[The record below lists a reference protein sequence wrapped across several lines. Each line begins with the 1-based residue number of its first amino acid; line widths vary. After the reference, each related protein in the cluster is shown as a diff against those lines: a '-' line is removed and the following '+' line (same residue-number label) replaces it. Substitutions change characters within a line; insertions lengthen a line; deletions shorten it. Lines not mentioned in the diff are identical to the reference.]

1 MKKLYLLLT
10 FLAFHFSFSQIVNI
24 PDANLKA
31 LLLSFSP
38 TNGGALDINNNSI
51 KIDTNNDGEIQVSEA
66 QQVNALM
73 LQLNNTNITNL
84 DGLNEFPM
92 LKSLALYNPNFT
104 SAVSNLSNFPS
115 LEYLKIDNGL
125 VISWN
130 IQNNIALKTVKLQS
144 VSANSITIQSPVVD
158 NIEIFA
164 MPMTVQ
170 NIDVNNC
177 QLLKKIKLESSQ
189 ISNLNLSNLTNLED
203 IEISTNPLLS
213 QINFQGSI
221 GIKKIFIYNND
232 SLTSINVENSPLLT
246 QLICPDNQLQSV
258 NISGCTALSAL
269 SLLNN
274 QLTFIDIS
282 NLSLLQSVVLSD
294 NLLTQINLQN
304 NTALGYLDVSNNQL
318 TSLSTNQIPNLNSLR
333 INNNQFSNLNFA
345 DMPLL
350 ASVYCNNNLFTNLDF
365 SQNHNLHYITC
376 SHNPFLEVL
385 FIKNGIDNFE
395 PQNFVNFSDN
405 PNLQF
410 ICADDIEVDVVK
422 NLLLSNGQNNT
433 QASSYCSFTPGGV
446 FYTIHGN
453 VKYDINNNGCDI
465 SDPAQP
471 FQKFNITNGALTG
484 SLIANASG
492 NYSIPVQA
500 GTHTITPVLENPTYF
515 NVTPSSLIA
524 DFPTQTSPLTQNF
537 CLTANGSH
545 NDLEVLII
553 PATPAAPGFNAQYK
567 IVYKNKGTG
576 VQSGSVTFN
585 YNDNVMNFSTSTI
598 VPDSQSTGLLSWN
611 FSNLNPF
618 ESREMTVT
626 FVLNTPTAT
635 PPLNGGDVLH
645 FTSLVTGLTDE
656 TPADNTF
663 TLNQTVENS
672 YDPNDKTCLQGSSIS
687 QSQVGDYVHY
697 LIRFE
702 NTGTANAQNVVVKD
716 VIDTNKFDI
725 NTLIALN
732 ASHSFVTRIT
742 APNTVE
748 FIFENIQLPFDDAT
762 NDGYVAFKIKTK
774 STLNNGDSF
783 SNTAGIYFDYN
794 APIITNT
801 YVTNILT
808 LSTSEVETA
817 DELRI
822 YPNPVIDVLTF
833 KTKEKVVKVEILDI
847 SGRLLRSEGV
857 QHNSLNVSDL
867 KSGNYFIRIHLK
879 NSTITRKI
887 TKK

>member
-1 MKKLYLLLT
+1 MKKLYIFLT

-24 PDANLKA
+24 PDANFKA
-31 LLLSFSP
+31 LLTTANTT
-38 TNGGALDINNNSI
+38 TNPIAFNSANQSI
-51 KIDTNNDGEIQVSEA
+51 IIDVNGDGEIQTTEA
-66 QQVNALM
+66 NAVHRITIYSNGTISSVEGIRNFTNLVVLSLYNFGISTLDLSDLALLSQVTVTTMPQLM
-73 LQLNNTNITNL
+73 NINTDNCPSLSHLQIYNCGVLPNITLNSPSLTHLQLDNNGNL
-84 DGLNEFPM
+84 AGLNLVTPNLQWLT
-92 LKSLALYNPNFT
+92 LKNSDIVSLDL
-104 SAVSNLSNFPS
+104 
-115 LEYLKIDNGL
+115 
-125 VISWN
+125 
-130 IQNNIALKTVKLQS
+130 
-144 VSANSITIQSPVVD
+144 
-158 NIEIFA
+158 
-164 MPMTVQ
+164 
-170 NIDVNNC
+170 
-177 QLLKKIKLESSQ
+177 
-189 ISNLNLSNLTNLED
+189 SNLNALKNVEIKLNPFLTG
-203 IEISTNPLLS
+203 
-213 QINFQGSI
+213 INFQNSNTI
-221 GIKKIFIYNND
+221 EIAKFENNN
-232 SLTSINVENSPLLT
+232 SLVSLDFSGNTNLGLLELLNQASLS
-246 QLICPDNQLQSV
+246 QL
-258 NISGCTALSAL
+258 NISGCIGLYRL
-269 SLLNN
+269 KINN
-274 QLTFIDIS
+274 S
-282 NLSLLQSVVLSD
+282 PNLV
-294 NLLTQINLQN
+294 NLPMTGHPLMNILEIQTTGI
-304 NTALGYLDVSNNQL
+304 
-318 TSLSTNQIPNLNSLR
+318 TSLDLSVLPSLG
-333 INNNQFSNLNFA
+333 
-345 DMPLL
+345 
-350 ASVYCNNNLFTNLDF
+350 LFEIYSSPITLLDF
-365 SQNHNLHYITC
+365 SQNLNLFDVRCGGT
-376 SHNPFLEVL
+376 EVQNII
-385 FIKNGIDNFE
+385 IKNGAPGFPIFYYSYN
-395 PQNFVNFSDN
+395 PQLQYICTDAEDMNTVMNPLYGYNSNITVN
-405 PNLQF
+405 
-410 ICADDIEVDVVK
+410 
-422 NLLLSNGQNNT
+422 
-433 QASSYCSFTPGGV
+433 SYCSFVPGGTH
-446 FYTIHGN
+446 YTIEGMTR
-453 VKYDINNNGCDI
+453 YDIDGTGCTA

-515 NVTPSSLIA
+515 NVTPSSLIV

-545 NDLEVLII
+545 KDLEVLII

-585 YNDNVMNFSTSTI
+585 YNDNVMNFSTSSI
-598 VPDSQSTGLLSWN
+598 VPDSQNTGLLTWN

-618 ESREMTVT
+618 ESREITVT

-663 TLNQTVENS
+663 TLNQTVVNS
-672 YDPNDKTCLQGSSIS
+672 FDPNDKTCLQGASIS

-732 ASHSFVTRIT
+732 ASHNFVTRIT

-748 FIFENIQLPFDDAT
+748 FIFENIQLPFLDAT
-762 NDGYVAFKIKTK
+762 NDGYVLFKIKTK

-801 YVTNILT
+801 YITTINT

-817 DELRI
+817 DELYI
-822 YPNPVIDVLTF
+822 YPNPVIDILTF
-833 KTKEKVVKVEILDI
+833 KTKEKVIKVEVLDI

-857 QHNSLNVSDL
+857 QHNSLNLSDL
-867 KSGNYFIRIHLK
+867 KPGNYFIRIYLK